1 MSKIIFT
8 PWKEQSELQSVRDH
22 FYPPSMFNGPDMRS
36 RACAT
41 VAAWKLRG
49 NLPHPVEATA
59 LLTDAILHDDAKKNS
74 IFSIRATY
82 SAAFCRFVTGLVD
95 SKLHGQRKTMFQ
107 RAIDLG
113 LPASFVELRH
123 EATHRELPSLT
134 VLRNAAQRS
143 LEWLWDYYWAKID
156 LNAGFAPDGVDDDIE
171 PVKTAVRACLAQV
184 TGETG
189 ASEPP
194 RKKRR
199 VQVLSGVATQLVSV
213 CKSSAKGAAA
223 VSGVLVEDEVLVSGG
238 RKLGTSLD
246 DEFSR
251 WDYFL
256 QVIVEGCPAFLTA
269 LVEAL
274 VDVLAFARSA
284 TKEDAH
290 CEGVFMWLDH
300 ILCSSQWES
309 KRRLLSFAYALS
321 ACEQNSNHWTDMLKE
336 RIQNADIDLSGSPGG
351 RERSGKDV
359 NAPQSLHTGTSHDLD
374 SLKDMGWEVGH
385 GGARGDTD
393 SDKLEVVLTPGCSH
407 RRKSSLVMANEPG
420 KPRLDRADDKTA
432 CFVHSLI
439 AGEWVCPPGQAR
451 DARIAPGLL
460 DDATR
465 FDDTAVDIDGVTV
478 TDMDNWTPRQ
488 SESIVE
494 SRQLTKKQLSD
505 MAWNVRKL
513 SKKLDSIKLKLSVKN
528 VFVVTKAGDDSVIAF
543 TRKVTQWLL
552 SKDRDTEYNVYV
564 ERRLE
569 AAADFG
575 ASQLL
580 EDEPSAADRLKF
592 WDVKF
597 VYENAYLFDFVI
609 TLGGDGTV
617 LYTSWLFQQ
626 VVPPVLSFSL
636 GSLGFLTK
644 FDFNDYQKTLRS
656 AFKDGVVVSL
666 RLRFEC
672 TIMRSN
678 RREDGPLT
686 HSKKRDLVEELIGE
700 EVEGTLTHK
709 PEKVVQ
715 ILNDVVLDRGP
726 NPTMSSIELFGD
738 DEHFTTLLA
747 DGVCIATPTGSTAYN
762 LAAGGSLCH
771 PDNPVILVTAI
782 CAHTLSFRPII
793 LPDTIVL
800 RMGVPYDA
808 RTTSWASFDGRE
820 RVELHPGDYVT
831 VSASRYPFANV
842 LPQDRRNNDWVHS
855 ISKTL
860 NWNSRQKQKALK
872 S

>member
-22 FYPPSMFNGPDMRS
+22 FYPPPMFDGPDMRS

-213 CKSSAKGAAA
+213 CKSSANGAAA

-321 ACEQNSNHWTDMLKE
+321 ACE
-336 RIQNADIDLSGSPGG
+336 
-351 RERSGKDV
+351 
-359 NAPQSLHTGTSHDLD
+359 
-374 SLKDMGWEVGH
+374 
-385 GGARGDTD
+385 
-393 SDKLEVVLTPGCSH
+393 
-407 RRKSSLVMANEPG
+407 
-420 KPRLDRADDKTA
+420 
-432 CFVHSLI
+432 
-439 AGEWVCPPGQAR
+439 WVCPPGQAR
-451 DARIAPGLL
+451 DARMAPGLL
-460 DDATR
+460 DDATG

-478 TDMDNWTPRQ
+478 TDMNDWTPRQ
-488 SESIVE
+488 SETIVE

-644 FDFNDYQKTLRS
+644 FDFNDYQKTLGS

-747 DGVCIATPTGSTAYN
+747 DGICIATPTGSTAYN

-842 LPQDRRNNDWVHS
+842 LPQDRRNNDWVHRFLFVVFVLRGVC
-855 ISKTL
+855 I
-860 NWNSRQKQKALK
+860 
-872 S
+872 